1 MPRRIIK
8 LDFQNQPQSFNF
20 GIKLFF
26 VHPVFTPKFCRH
38 SILVMEKGSGQ
49 LAVFSVVAR
58 PLLCVKRCNVDAHF
72 GIRNGVS
79 VQGVG
84 LCVGGSSTA
93 TGDDEGR
100 NSGHDEQVT
109 AWMRGCGHVMAR
121 TIPYLGI
128 FKRKYENILG
138 SFFSFRGW
146 TKSGEHPSKE
156 EPDHNEN
163 DGRDEG
169 HECGGECHVNGA
181 GARSVQLCCSFSN
194 AQTFKFCARVAVA
207 IDPNTATN
215 ADQSQ
220 HGEDD
225 VEAFQAF
232 QNIHE
237 PECNSMISVVAWPCR
252 RYTAARQKSP
262 VLDTPSAQRLQPPPT
277 SGVLS
282 RPNFWDRCA
291 LSRRPSWLR
300 GWERIPVRI
309 AARLSSCVYP
319 HLHPYCL
326 DSMRVVSKSRSGA
339 NP

>member
-1 MPRRIIK
+1 MTHGINK
-8 LDFQNQPQSFNF
+8 FYFQSRPQSFNF
-20 GIKLFF
+20 GIRLFSI
-26 VHPVFTPKFCRH
+26 PSVFTPKFCRH
-38 SILVMEKGSGQ
+38 PILILEKGSGQ
-49 LAVFSVVAR
+49 LTVFSVVAR
-58 PLLCVKRCNVDAHF
+58 PLLCVKRCNVDAHL

-84 LCVGGSSTA
+84 LCVGSTSTA
-93 TGDDEGR
+93 TGSNEGR
-100 NSGHDEQVT
+100 NSGHDEQVA

-156 EPDHNEN
+156 EPDHNES
-163 DGRDEG
+163 DGRDED

-181 GARSVQLCCSFSN
+181 GAGSVQLCCSFSN

-237 PECNSMISVVAWPCR
+237 PECNSMISVVARPCR
-252 RYTAARQKSP
+252 RYTAAKPKGP
-262 VLDTPSAQRLQPPPT
+262 VLVTPHSEAFATPCDKRGFVMPRFWGLVRHAVSSLMVTGVGSAYPRGRRQGFGLVTTPHAHQC
-277 SGVLS
+277 SSQAAV
-282 RPNFWDRCA
+282 A
-291 LSRRPSWLR
+291 LVTP
-300 GWERIPVRI
+300 E
-309 AARLSSCVYP
+309 
-319 HLHPYCL
+319 
-326 DSMRVVSKSRSGA
+326 GA
-339 NP
+339 KP